1 MLLGKIVER
10 LIHPQISQIITNHIK
25 NYIRMKIYL
34 VIVILLLAIVAGCNK
49 KEVLDPEEDYIL
61 MRAFESAR
69 NQSDKGIDIEALEN
83 SILLYEKDGAK
94 GKVCLCNALIGCKLF
109 FDGDYD
115 KSLIYL
121 KKAEANLQY
130 YDSISSFVYG
140 YIVKNTM
147 TTDTILALN
156 YAKKALGKDL
166 EYNDLRRLPYHYMD
180 LSLLTKGDSARY
192 YLEKSIEYF
201 DDWGD
206 NVVKCKYAWWH
217 RDELHPDTMIAY
229 AKPCYDSIFYT
240 GHARILA
247 EAYLRKGEPDSA
259 LMYIEAVGKHKF
271 FKTDYSFYNSR
282 RLSQLGRYEEA
293 NKSWEEA
300 YYLQRE
306 EALFMFSQRLGA
318 INGEYDLLNEELEN
332 EKEKSRMRGVYN
344 VVLLIVIGCLLVAIV
359 LIFRYKKNIGRLEED
374 IVRRK
379 ERFNTLFEQ
388 YKEGYNLDR
397 DTVFADARENLSAL
411 KDDYPKLTNTD
422 LAIVWLMFMN
432 CDKENLCK
440 LMNISTRYYY
450 NRRSII
456 QQVLGFQFEDTKGGQ
471 KRLEQLVKKYIIMRD
486 K

>member
-1 MLLGKIVER
+1 M
-10 LIHPQISQIITNHIK
+10 K
-25 NYIRMKIYL
+25 NYW
-34 VIVILLLAIVAGCNK
+34 VIAILLLAIVAGCNK
-49 KEVLDPEEDYIL
+49 KEVLDPKEDYIL
-61 MRAFESAR
+61 MRAFEFAQR
-69 NQSDKGIDIEALEN
+69 QKSDSIDIGALEN
-83 SILLYEKDGAK
+83 YAIVYDEKNAK
-94 GKVCLCNALIGCKLF
+94 NKLCLCDALIGYKLF
-109 FDGDYD
+109 IEGNFD

-130 YDSISSFVYG
+130 YDSISAFVYSM
-140 YIVKNTM
+140 IVSNTM

-156 YAKKALGKDL
+156 YAKKALEKDL
-166 EYNDLRRLPYHYMD
+166 EYNNLRRLPYSYMD
-180 LSLLTKGDSARY
+180 LSLLSKGDSARY

-259 LMYIEAVGKHKF
+259 LEYIEHVARGKF
-271 FKTDYSFYNSR
+271 FKPDYHYYNSR
-282 RLSQLGRYEEA
+282 MLSQLGRYEEA